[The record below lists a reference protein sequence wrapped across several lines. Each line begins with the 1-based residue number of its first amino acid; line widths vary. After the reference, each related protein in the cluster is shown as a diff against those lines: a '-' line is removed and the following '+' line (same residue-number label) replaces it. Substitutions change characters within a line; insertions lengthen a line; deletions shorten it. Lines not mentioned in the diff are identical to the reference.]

1 MFALAALA
9 VVSCGTQRKTAA
21 DNTVA
26 ENTTAPEAVSTVG
39 GNADGRLAFGL
50 SLFNEAVSASGN
62 AAENIVVSPYSA
74 GMALSMLAEGAAGDT
89 KAELVSALKNAS
101 YSGDILE
108 SGDGCIISSAN
119 SVWIRSGFP
128 VLPGYASLLKNAY
141 SAEIAERD
149 FSVPA
154 TVKEINNGALTR
166 PPERFLK
173 SSTTSA
179 PI

>member
-26 ENTTAPEAVSTVG
+26 GTTTAPEAVSTIG

-89 KAELVSALKNAS
+89 KAELV
-101 YSGDILE
+101 
-108 SGDGCIISSAN
+108 
-119 SVWIRSGFP
+119 P
-128 VLPGYASLLKNAY
+128 H
-141 SAEIAERD
+141 
-149 FSVPA
+149 
-154 TVKEINNGALTR
+154 
-166 PPERFLK
+166 
-173 SSTTSA
+173 
-179 PI
+179 

>member
-1 MFALAALA
+1 
-9 VVSCGTQRKTAA
+9 
-21 DNTVA
+21 
-26 ENTTAPEAVSTVG
+26 
-39 GNADGRLAFGL
+39 
-50 SLFNEAVSASGN
+50 
-62 AAENIVVSPYSA
+62 
-74 GMALSMLAEGAAGDT
+74 MLAEGAAGDT

-128 VLPGYASLLKNAY
+128 VLPGYASLLKNSY

-149 FSVPA
+149 FSVLKLPSRKS
-154 TVKEINNGALTR
+154 TNGALTR

-179 PI
+179 TI

>member
-1 MFALAALA
+1 MKKFMFALAALA

-26 ENTTAPEAVSTVG
+26 GTTTAPEAVSTIG

-154 TVKEINNGALTR
+154 TVKEIN
-166 PPERFLK
+166 K
-173 SSTTSA
+173 WCSDKTSGKI
-179 PI
+179 P

>member
-1 MFALAALA
+1 MKKLIFALAALA
-9 VVSCGTQRKTAA
+9 VVSCGTQRKTAT

-26 ENTTAPEAVSTVG
+26 ENTTAPEAVSTIG

-119 SVWIRSGFP
+119 CGSEAGFRSC
-128 VLPGYASLLKNAY
+128 
-141 SAEIAERD
+141 RD
-149 FSVPA
+149 MQAF
-154 TVKEINNGALTR
+154 
-166 PPERFLK
+166 
-173 SSTTSA
+173 
-179 PI
+179 

>member
-1 MFALAALA
+1 
-9 VVSCGTQRKTAA
+9 
-21 DNTVA
+21 
-26 ENTTAPEAVSTVG
+26 
-39 GNADGRLAFGL
+39 
-50 SLFNEAVSASGN
+50 
-62 AAENIVVSPYSA
+62 
-74 GMALSMLAEGAAGDT
+74 MLAEGAAGDT

-128 VLPGYASLLKNAY
+128 VLPGYASLLKNEY

-154 TVKEINNGALTR
+154 TVNEINNGALTR
-166 PPERFLK
+166 LPERFLK